1 MAMNW
6 RDANDFFSMGGN
18 GLYVW
23 GAYGV
28 MAVLMAVE
36 PVLVVLRHRAA
47 RVAAADRAAAA
58 DLEAAEAA
66 GHGAT
71 GARP

>member
-1 MAMNW
+1 MIW
-6 RDANDFFSMGGN
+6 HDANEFFSMGGH

-23 GAYGV
+23 GSYGA
-28 MAVLMAVE
+28 MALLMAVE

-47 RVAAADRAAAA
+47 RAAALTQAAVA

-66 GHGAT
+66 ERVAS

>member
-1 MAMNW
+1 MIW
-6 RDANDFFSMGGN
+6 RDANEFFSMGGH

-28 MAVLMAVE
+28 MALLMVVE
-36 PVLVVLRHRAA
+36 PVLVVQRHRAA
-47 RVAAADRAAAA
+47 RAAAADQAAAA

-66 GHGAT
+66 QGAQAT

>member
-1 MAMNW
+1 MIW
-6 RDANDFFSMGGN
+6 RDANDFFSMGGH

-28 MAVLMAVE
+28 MALLMVVE

-47 RVAAADRAAAA
+47 RVAAVDQAAAA

-66 GHGAT
+66 AGVRAT